1 VLPLRTI
8 TTPSHSKMTPTTNWT
23 GVRGSQTRFEF
34 RLRLAAT
41 RAV

>member
-1 VLPLRTI
+1 
-8 TTPSHSKMTPTTNWT
+8 MTPTTNWT
-23 GVRGSQTRFEF
+23 GVRGSQSRFEF